1 MSITAEED
9 IVRVRRMI
17 DESDKLRVESDK
29 FRAEIFKLTAEGNK
43 FNRERWIM
51 PFATG
56 ISLAASV
63 SAFITAYFRH

>member
-9 IVRVRRMI
+9 VVRVRRMI
-17 DESDKLRVESDK
+17 DESDK

-63 SAFITAYFRH
+63 GAFITAYLRH